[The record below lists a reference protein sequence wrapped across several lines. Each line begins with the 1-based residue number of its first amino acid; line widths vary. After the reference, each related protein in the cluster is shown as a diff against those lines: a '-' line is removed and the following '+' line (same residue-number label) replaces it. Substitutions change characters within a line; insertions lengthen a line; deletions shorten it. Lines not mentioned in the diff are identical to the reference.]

1 MPSLKQILLPKNLH
15 QIVEGNFI
23 NTNIEWINL
32 SDTNTKIIGERS
44 FRQMNSITISKVTLP
59 KNTEDLQIHQKA
71 FFEASKL
78 THIYSWSQEKQIP
91 SFLQDALT
99 ITPDITYVPAP
110 KLEAENLYYYHATI
124 YGDPNTD
131 VTVTIDNGTPS
142 IMKFNDKGELSLTK
156 PGLYNVSSYT
166 NDGGVY
172 STTSFT
178 LKKSD
183 SLLTPIVMKNGVE
196 NSVFTHGETIDIE
209 VHVSPTFSSVKSLS
223 TNQIALFS
231 NGVQISDPVQIHPG
245 ETVTLSYD
253 TTKRLLKA
261 SKDIPIEIRY
271 IGNVIFLRQHIP
283 Q

>member
-1 MPSLKQILLPKNLH
+1 MRLQ
-15 QIVEGNFI
+15 
-23 NTNIEWINL
+23 
-32 SDTNTKIIGERS
+32 
-44 FRQMNSITISKVTLP
+44 NS
-59 KNTEDLQIHQKA
+59 
-71 FFEASKL
+71 
-78 THIYSWSQEKQIP
+78 HIYSWSQEKQIP

-178 LKKSD
+178 
-183 SLLTPIVMKNGVE
+183 
-196 NSVFTHGETIDIE
+196 
-209 VHVSPTFSSVKSLS
+209 
-223 TNQIALFS
+223 
-231 NGVQISDPVQIHPG
+231 
-245 ETVTLSYD
+245 
-253 TTKRLLKA
+253 
-261 SKDIPIEIRY
+261 
-271 IGNVIFLRQHIP
+271 
-283 Q
+283 